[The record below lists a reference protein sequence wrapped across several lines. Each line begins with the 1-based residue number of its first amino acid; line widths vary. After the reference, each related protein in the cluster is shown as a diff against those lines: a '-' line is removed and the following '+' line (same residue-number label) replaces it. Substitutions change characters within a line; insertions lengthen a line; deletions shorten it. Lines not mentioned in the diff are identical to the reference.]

1 MPDESATKPSQQD
14 VHDAFGILYE
24 QLSQAYW
31 VATRIEDKDRIRGIA
46 DAVFEILTELNRA
59 DIQTRT
65 GEFVAL
71 TRAVDDAEKR
81 LVKLK
86 EDIDQIIHRVKV
98 ATDLTNAVDKALAQ
112 SAKFFVV

>member
-1 MPDESATKPSQQD
+1 MNSFRRQ
-14 VHDAFGILYE
+14 
-24 QLSQAYW
+24 
-31 VATRIEDKDRIRGIA
+31 VATRIEDKDRIRCIA

-65 GEFVAL
+65 GEFAAL
-71 TRAVDDAEKR
+71 TRAVDDAKKR

-86 EDIDQIIHRVKV
+86 EDIDQIMHRVKV

-112 SAKFFVV
+112 SAKFFAA